1 MLSDRVGAVM
11 KLFTIRR
18 GPLLLSTVVSSAAV
32 AQVPPLTPVPP
43 VADIVVT
50 DARLEDVREIAV
62 KRQISVISDSINSDA
77 IRRRNVSLDVIPSSL
92 SSRVEVHK
100 SVTAAM
106 DCNAI
111 GGIANLRKSTILN
124 R

>member
-106 DCNAI
+106 DGNAI